1 MAQLDSANPDVICVE
16 LLDSDSVIIP
26 LAFVKE
32 DSGMCRKHSHL
43 VMAVFVQLQF
53 GFFYACL
60 LLFECWCKSLQHH
73 TIGL

>member
-43 VMAVFVQLQF
+43 VMVVFVQLQF

-73 TIGL
+73 SIGL